1 LTNASIATISCL
13 AVRRGRGQVTVE
25 TGLQKRLGTVFFY
38 GIIVLLV
45 YLVYLIFAPFL
56 VALAWAAVLVV
67 VSHPVHAWM
76 SRRWGRTTAAAAAT
90 VGVTLVLIVPALF
103 VMTAFV
109 REGVDAVQSIQV
121 QAAGSNYAKLQ
132 HLWGRIQVRFPEAN
146 WEDLTSAL
154 NRYGEQAA
162 AYLAERLGTVLRHT
176 ATFLFDLGVTILGM
190 FYLYRDGDS
199 ILVRVRE
206 LLPFEATHRER
217 MLSDARELIFASVT
231 SSLMAA
237 VAHGG
242 LGGLAFALA
251 GIKAPIFWGVMM
263 GFFSLVPLVGS
274 ALVWVPISISLMIG
288 GHVGRGILLAVFCSV
303 IVGLVDNLIRPWLMS
318 GRAEMG
324 GLVVFISV
332 LGGIS
337 VFGMLGVVLGPI
349 VVATAATLLDLY
361 VPSAPAR
368 NKVSKASGNRK
379 GAVLE

>member
-1 LTNASIATISCL
+1 VL
-13 AVRRGRGQVTVE
+13 
-25 TGLQKRLGTVFFY
+25 FY
-38 GIIVLLV
+38 CIVALLV

-132 HLWGRIQVRFPEAN
+132 HLWARIQVRFPEAN

-162 AYLAERLGTVLRHT
+162 AYLAER
-176 ATFLFDLGVTILGM
+176 LGM

-288 GHVGRGILLAVFCSV
+288 GHLGRGILLAIFCSV

-318 GRAEMG
+318 GRGEMG